1 MFFFFF
7 FDRIDP
13 VIEKALKMICIDKLE
28 NQGYADISDMFS
40 RKHTKSFYEDELNAR
55 GSIFATLYKK
65 STNNKEQMSEVWSEF
80 GISKKPN
87 TDNLSIFE
95 AKALINWI
103 LLPYGNREER
113 IKATLSALKETGFD
127 VENIIVHETGII
139 YDNSKVDLN
148 LIGSIDRYINVVRDL
163 QEQGISAYF
172 RGHADCGFSLLPSIM
187 RRPGWSEHEC
197 DLYNQTII
205 ECPDSFANCKT
216 HLDYLVEMQHYGLPT
231 RLLDVT
237 KNPLIALYFACCD
250 MPESN
255 GEVIVFDVEP
265 EQIKYPKSDTVSILA
280 SLPLF
285 KKTVKDNI
293 KGWAANASISTEQF
307 NKKAARLLQEIK
319 LEKPSF
325 QSEIKKEDVLSCFF
339 VQAEKKNSRI
349 IKQDGAFIICGLLD
363 EKGDQLNALKHKEKG
378 KTQIY
383 IIDKRKKKEMLQQLD
398 HLSINHAQLFPEI
411 QDVTA
416 HIKSLY

>member
-1 MFFFFF
+1 MYYFF
-7 FDRIDP
+7 FDWNDPIID
-13 VIEKALKMICIDKLE
+13 KALHIVCIDKLK
-28 NQGYADISDMFS
+28 NQGYADMGDLFAP
-40 RKHTKSFYEDELNAR
+40 KHTKVYYRDALDER
-55 GSIFATLYKK
+55 HSILADLYRKP
-65 STNNKEQMSEVWSEF
+65 TNNKGQMLEVWADYE
-80 GISKKPN
+80 ISKKLN
-87 TDNLSIFE
+87 AVNLSVFE

-103 LLPYGNREER
+103 LLPYKKREDR
-113 IKATLSALKETGFD
+113 IKETLFTLSGTGFD
-127 VENIIVHETGII
+127 VENTIVQANDII
-139 YDNSKVDLN
+139 YDNTKVDLN
-148 LIGSIDRYINVVRDL
+148 LIGSIDRYLNVVRDL
-163 QEQGISAYF
+163 QEQGVSAYF
-172 RGHADCGFSLLPSIM
+172 RGHADCGFSLLPSVM
-187 RRPGWSEHEC
+187 RRPGWLEHEC
-197 DLYNQTII
+197 DLYYQTII
-205 ECPDSFANCKT
+205 ECPDSFSNCKT

>member
-80 GISKKPN
+80 GIIKKPN

-113 IKATLSALKETGFD
+113 IKATLSTLKETGFD

-163 QEQGISAYF
+163 QEQGVSAYF

-197 DLYNQTII
+197 DLYYQTII
-205 ECPDSFANCKT
+205 ECPDSFSNCKT

-363 EKGDQLNALKHKEKG
+363 EKGDQLNTLKHKEKG

-383 IIDKRKKKEMLQQLD
+383 IIDKRKKERKRKRCSSWIIY
-398 HLSINHAQLFPEI
+398 LS
-411 QDVTA
+411 TTRSCSR
-416 HIKSLY
+416 KYRM

>member
-1 MFFFFF
+1 MFFFF

-28 NQGYADISDMFS
+28 NQGYADISDVFS
-40 RKHTKSFYEDELNAR
+40 RKHAKSFYEDELNAR
-55 GSIFATLYKK
+55 GSVLANLYRK
-65 STNNKEQMSEVWSEF
+65 STNNKEQMLEVWSEF
-80 GISKKPN
+80 GISKKLN
-87 TDNLSIFE
+87 IDNLSVFE

-103 LLPYGNREER
+103 LLPYKKREER
-113 IKATLSALKETGFD
+113 IEATLSALKKTGFD
-127 VENIIVHETGII
+127 VENTIVHATGII
-139 YDNSKVDLN
+139 YDNSKIDLN
-148 LIGSIDRYINVVRDL
+148 LIASIDRYLNVVRDL
-163 QEQGISAYF
+163 QKQGVSAYF
-172 RGHADCGFSLLPSIM
+172 RGHADCGFSLLPSVM
-187 RRPGWSEHEC
+187 RRPGWLEHEC
-197 DLYNQTII
+197 DLYYQTII

-285 KKTVKDNI
+285 KKAVKDNI

-307 NKKAARLLQEIK
+307 NKKAARLIRPCQVDTGNIQSDYTAPC
-319 LEKPSF
+319 PSG
-325 QSEIKKEDVLSCFF
+325 Q
-339 VQAEKKNSRI
+339 
-349 IKQDGAFIICGLLD
+349 GAFAIRR
-363 EKGDQLNALKHKEKG
+363 LNGA
-378 KTQIY
+378 
-383 IIDKRKKKEMLQQLD
+383 
-398 HLSINHAQLFPEI
+398 
-411 QDVTA
+411 
-416 HIKSLY
+416 

>member
-13 VIEKALKMICIDKLE
+13 IFEKALKMICIDKLE
-28 NQGYADISDMFS
+28 DQGYADMSDVFS

-65 STNNKEQMSEVWSEF
+65 STNDKEQMSEVWSEF
-80 GISKKPN
+80 GISKKLN
-87 TDNLSIFE
+87 TDNLSAFE

-113 IKATLSALKETGFD
+113 IKATLSTLKETGFD

-148 LIGSIDRYINVVRDL
+148 LIGSIDRYLNVVRDL
-163 QEQGISAYF
+163 QEQGVSAYF
-172 RGHADCGFSLLPSIM
+172 RGHADCGFSLLPSVM

-197 DLYNQTII
+197 DLYYQTII

-255 GEVIVFDVEP
+255 GEVIIFDVEP

-285 KKTVKDNI
+285 KKAVKDNI

-383 IIDKRKKKEMLQQLD
+383 IIDKRKKKEMLQQLN

>member
-1 MFFFFF
+1 MSFFFF

-13 VIEKALKMICIDKLE
+13 ILEKALKMICIDKLE
-28 NQGYADISDMFS
+28 DQGYADISDMFS

-80 GISKKPN
+80 GISKKLN

-113 IKATLSALKETGFD
+113 IKATLSTLKETGFD

-148 LIGSIDRYINVVRDL
+148 LIGSIDRYLNVVRDL
-163 QEQGISAYF
+163 QEQGVSAYF

-363 EKGDQLNALKHKEKG
+363 EKGDQLNTLKHKEKG

>member
-383 IIDKRKKKEMLQQLD
+383 IINKRKKKEILQQLD